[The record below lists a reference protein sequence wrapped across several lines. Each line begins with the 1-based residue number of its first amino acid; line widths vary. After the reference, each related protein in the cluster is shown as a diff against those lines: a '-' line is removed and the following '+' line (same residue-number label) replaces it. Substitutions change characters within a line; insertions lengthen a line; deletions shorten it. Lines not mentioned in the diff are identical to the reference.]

1 MDGMQETGRRVHT
14 AIYIL
19 REHLDI
25 FETHAYKSRQAVQL
39 TLQHMSRMRRES
51 TDPG

>member
-1 MDGMQETGRRVHT
+1 MDGMQETDRQVHT
-14 AIYIL
+14 VIYIL

-39 TLQHMSRMRRES
+39 TLQHMSRRRRKT
-51 TDPG
+51 TDPR